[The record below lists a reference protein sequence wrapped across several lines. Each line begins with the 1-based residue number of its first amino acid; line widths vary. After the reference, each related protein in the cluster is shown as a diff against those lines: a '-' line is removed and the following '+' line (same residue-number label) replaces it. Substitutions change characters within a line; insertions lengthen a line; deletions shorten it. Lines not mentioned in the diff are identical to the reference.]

1 MYLSSV
7 AQRTPTIFKYGTPSI
22 YKWVNC
28 LHTYPSTVMHYT
40 QSSETDKLVSTTYIA
55 LCVCARVC
63 VRVCMCACVCVC
75 VCVCTCVCT
84 CVRVCVCAYVCAK
97 TVCKTIYGIWKN
109 GLEILLLA
117 LWVICKRSSTQVSQ
131 YN

>member
-63 VRVCMCACVCVC
+63 VCVCVC
-75 VCVCTCVCT
+75 VHVYVCVYVRVCVC
-84 CVRVCVCAYVCAK
+84 VCVCAYVCAK
-97 TVCKTIYGIWKN
+97 TVCKTIYGI
-109 GLEILLLA
+109 
-117 LWVICKRSSTQVSQ
+117 
-131 YN
+131 